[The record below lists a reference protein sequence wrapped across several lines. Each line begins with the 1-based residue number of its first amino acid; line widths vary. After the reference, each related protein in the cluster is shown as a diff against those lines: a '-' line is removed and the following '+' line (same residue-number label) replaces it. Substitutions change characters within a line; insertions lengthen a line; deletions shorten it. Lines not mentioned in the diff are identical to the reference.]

1 MKTFEK
7 SNALVNREKEI
18 APLAAQTFSKS
29 HRYFMPGAAPMYID
43 HGEGARLYDVD
54 GNEYLDFICSLG
66 PITLG
71 YNYKRVNDAVIEQ
84 LNKGIVFSTQAP
96 VECELAEKLIEVIP
110 CAEMVK
116 FVKNGSD
123 ATTGAIRLARAYTG
137 RERVAM
143 CGYHGMHDWS
153 IGASTNNVGV
163 PKAVRELTKTFKYND
178 IESLE
183 NLLSAHPGEYAAV
196 IMEPIQSNG
205 PTKEYLQAVVDTAHK
220 HGAVAI
226 FDEVVS
232 GFRYAIGGA
241 SEYYGVTPD
250 LASYGKGCANG
261 MPLSFIAGKKD
272 IFRLVEEQAVFI
284 SMTFGG
290 DAISIAG
297 ALATIKEMQEKDVMG
312 HAWRLGTIMLDGLKA
327 LVEKHGVGS
336 AVAVT
341 GLAPHCGLSFSDV
354 GSLGYLDINSVY
366 SKVMLEN
373 GILCHA
379 FNNISFSHTEED
391 IKKYLDAVDLAFIEI
406 KKAIENDSVE
416 GILPA
421 GARIN
426 PVFKRNIK

>member
-1 MKTFEK
+1 MRSFEK
-7 SNALVNREKEI
+7 SNALIEREKKV

-29 HRYFMPGAAPMYID
+29 YRYFMPDSAPMYID

-54 GNEYLDFICSLG
+54 GNEYLDFICCLG

-71 YNYKRVNDAVIEQ
+71 YNYPAVNAAVIEQ
-84 LNKGIVFSTQAP
+84 LNKGIIFSTQAP
-96 VECELAEKLIEVIP
+96 VECELAEKLVEVVP

-123 ATTGAIRLARAYTG
+123 ATTAAIRLARAYTG

-153 IGASTNNVGV
+153 IGASQNNKGV
-163 PKAVRELTKTFKYND
+163 PKAVCELTKTFKYND
-178 IESLE
+178 LASLE
-183 NLLSAHPGEYAAV
+183 NLLNEHPGEYAAV
-196 IMEPIQSNG
+196 IMEPIQSKG
-205 PTKEYLQAVVDTAHK
+205 TTKEYLQAVVDTAHK

-261 MPLSFIAGKKD
+261 MPLSFVAGKKE
-272 IFRLVEEQAVFI
+272 IISLIEQGVFV

-290 DAISIAG
+290 DAISLAG
-297 ALATIKEMQEKDVMG
+297 ALATVKEMQEKDVMG
-312 HAWRLGTIMLDGLKA
+312 HAWKLGAMMLEGLEK
-327 LVEKHGVGS
+327 LVEKHGIEK
-336 AVAVT
+336 AVSVS
-341 GLAPHCGLSFSDV
+341 GLAPHCGLAFNDV
-354 GSLGYLDINSVY
+354 GSLNYLDIHSIY
-366 SKVMLEN
+366 TMTMLEN
-373 GILCHA
+373 GILCQA
-379 FNNISFSHTEED
+379 ITNISFSHTEDD
-391 IKKYLDAVDLAFIEI
+391 IKQFLDAVDCAFARI
-406 KKAIENDSVE
+406 KKAIDNDSAE
-416 GILPA
+416 GILPE
-421 GARIN
+421 GARVN

>member
-1 MKTFEK
+1 MRTFEK
-7 SNALVNREKEI
+7 SNALLEREKKV

-29 HRYFMPGAAPMYID
+29 YRYFMPGESPMYID
-43 HGEGARLYDVD
+43 HAEGSKVYDVD
-54 GNEYLDFICSLG
+54 GNEYIDFICCLG

-71 YNYKRVNDAVIEQ
+71 YNYPAVNEAVIEQ
-84 LNKGIVFSTQAP
+84 LNKGIIFSTQAP
-96 VECELAEKLIEVIP
+96 VECELAEKLVEVIP

-123 ATTGAIRLARAYTG
+123 ATTAAIRLARAYTG

-153 IGASTNNVGV
+153 IGASENRRGV
-163 PKAVRELTKTFKYND
+163 PKAVCELTKTFKYND
-178 IESLE
+178 IDSLE

-205 PTKEYLQAVVDTAHK
+205 TTKEYLQAVVDTAHK

-250 LASYGKGCANG
+250 MASYGKGCANG
-261 MPLSFIAGKKD
+261 MPLSFVAGKRE
-272 IFRLVEEQAVFI
+272 IISLIEQGVFV

-290 DAISIAG
+290 DAISLAG
-297 ALATIKEMQEKDVMG
+297 ALATIKVMQENDVMG
-312 HAWRLGTIMLDGLKA
+312 HARRIGGMILEGLKERVA
-327 LVEKHGVGS
+327 KYGIGDAVLVI
-336 AVAVT
+336 
-341 GLAPHCGLSFSDV
+341 GLAAHCGVAFNDV
-354 GSLGYLDINSVY
+354 GSLGYLDIHSIFTKN
-366 SKVMLEN
+366 MLEN
-373 GILCHA
+373 GILCQA
-379 FNNISFSHTEED
+379 ITNISFSHTEED
-391 IKKYLDAVDLAFIEI
+391 VKKYLAAADLAFAEI
-406 KKAIENDSVE
+406 KKAIDRDSTE
-416 GILPA
+416 GILPE
-421 GARIN
+421 GSRVD